1 MKNMLLETVEKVIPV
16 IKWQRIVLNCV
27 ASDEI
32 EYLAEEISK
41 QSIKGVACFFLTV
54 YSKVWE
60 EINEFDTERSDQIT
74 GED

>member
-41 QSIKGVACFFLTV
+41 QSIKGVAWFFLTV
-54 YSKVWE
+54 YSKV
-60 EINEFDTERSDQIT
+60 
-74 GED
+74 